1 MRTFDS
7 YLTEIMDEFTSK
19 AYEAELKKAKQEFFE
34 TTGPVHE
41 DDAFYETYMTA
52 FIEWY
57 LFDRDLK
64 NQDLPPVRLFYRN
77 HLKQLSEEDQKV
89 FNDFTKFRHSL
100 FLVKKVSDT
109 VTLENLFDGEKIKIE
124 SYIPAAAFTKNE
136 IFEAILVPYKNEW
149 AFTKMFFVHPAECQ
163 KFIQKEMKKIRG
175 LEYKI
180 LLKTLSQFRRLRLK
194 LDRYPYVAPTQIYCL
209 EEFQKHAEKK

>member
-77 HLKQLSEEDQKV
+77 HLKQLSEDRAGRCWW
-89 FNDFTKFRHSL
+89 FGNTRSP
-100 FLVKKVSDT
+100 
-109 VTLENLFDGEKIKIE
+109 VTPRVQ
-124 SYIPAAAFTKNE
+124 S
-136 IFEAILVPYKNEW
+136 V
-149 AFTKMFFVHPAECQ
+149 
-163 KFIQKEMKKIRG
+163 G
-175 LEYKI
+175 LSPSSSERI
-180 LLKTLSQFRRLRLK
+180 S
-194 LDRYPYVAPTQIYCL
+194 
-209 EEFQKHAEKK
+209 